1 MAFPVFLDTC
11 VLYGGALNDVLLE
24 LAENGTFR
32 PLWSA
37 HVLDELER
45 NLTSRIGATASRSR
59 VSTMRMAF
67 PDAEV
72 HGYDDLIGVMTCDKK
87 DRHVVAAAVRADAEV
102 IVTFN
107 LKDFPPQSVTPY
119 DINVVHPDDFML
131 DQLDLY
137 PSLTMRTIEEI
148 SGAYE
153 KPAMTVEELLH
164 LLTKAGIPKF
174 AQAVLARI

>member
-1 MAFPVFLDTC
+1 M
-11 VLYGGALNDVLLE
+11 LYGGALNDVLLE

-45 NLTSRIGATASRSR
+45 NLTTRIGTAASRNR
-59 VSTMRMAF
+59 VSTMRTAF

-72 HGYDDLIGVMTCDKK
+72 NGYDDLIDVMTCDKK
-87 DRHVVAAAVRADAEV
+87 DRHVVAAAVRANAEV

-107 LKDFPPQSVTPY
+107 LKDFPSHSVTPY
-119 DINVVHPDDFML
+119 DIKVVHPDDFLL

-137 PSLTMRTIEEI
+137 PRLTLRVIDEI

-153 KPAMTVEELLH
+153 KPAMTVGELLH
-164 LLTKAGIPKF
+164 RLSKAGTPKF
-174 AQAVLARI
+174 TLAVLARM